1 MSTVVNINDGNQSV
15 NLLDIIRRLISNVV
29 IGNCINKEKH
39 DEYRNNVIFEYS
51 NDPEVLENCDI
62 IISVAR
68 WLYSTDVNESYDS
81 SIGIPYVFKLI
92 DLDDKRK
99 EWCRKF
105 VFKYIVDEYRN
116 DIIGI
121 INNMF
126 GIESLYIDFYN
137 ASEKKLQKQYYA
149 NSRWQPVFKA
159 WILGYLNLIRCVA
172 REEKCEEAV
181 NVFVESITNPT
192 VLMVLDYIIKITY
205 GIVNG
210 TDVEDFVN
218 KFNSFSEEYKAIA
231 MRYID
236 RYFSDS
242 YRGILNEKLEF
253 GTHK

>member
-1 MSTVVNINDGNQSV
+1 MSTVVNINDGNQSE
-15 NLLDIIRRLISNVV
+15 NILDIIRRLSSSVV

-51 NDPEVLENCDI
+51 NDPEVLESCDI
-62 IISVAR
+62 IIGVAR
-68 WLYSTDVNESYDS
+68 WLYSTDVNDSYDS
-81 SIGIPYVFKLI
+81 SIGIPYVLKLI

-99 EWCRKF
+99 EWCRTF
-105 VFKYIVDEYRN
+105 AFKYIVDEYRD

-137 ASEKKLQKQYYA
+137 AGEKELQKQYYA
-149 NSRWQPVFKA
+149 DSRWQPVFKA
-159 WILGYLNLIRCVA
+159 CILGYLNLIRCVA

-218 KFNSFSEEYKAIA
+218 KFNSFNEDIKAVA

-236 RYFSDS
+236 EYFSPL
-242 YRGILNEKLEF
+242 YREILYKKLKA